1 MWQSLVGAGF
11 RAVGRS
17 ENPGVPVVI
26 RWAKSVP
33 PGWNRVNWSVK
44 IWVCHGTPGTPRD
57 DRPVK
62 FMVIIIS
69 YFQSFIG
76 YWWPPGWFFKKQT
89 FAPTLGR
96 KDCIMQLLELS
107 TVSVSLISKKAD
119 QDTVPHFFILSLF
132 LKTWLFWE
140 HFIGWNKMY
149 TTPKTN
155 SATSWWLQ
163 LLQ

>member
-1 MWQSLVGAGF
+1 MFSSLGF
-11 RAVGRS
+11 WYFDHFS
-17 ENPGVPVVI
+17 CVI
-26 RWAKSVP
+26 FLTCFFFRLAHLALQNVNKDYIIFLYFRNFFAKSDQKP
-33 PGWNRVNWSVK
+33 KTKNGMNE
-44 IWVCHGTPGTPRD
+44 T
-57 DRPVK
+57 
-62 FMVIIIS
+62 IIS

-89 FAPTLGR
+89 FAQTRGK
-96 KDCIMQLLELS
+96 KDCIMQWLELS

-149 TTPKTN
+149 MTPKIN